1 MFRARKK
8 TDICSKTGAVEYQK
22 QQIIVENNALECR
35 KQSKTTFA
43 PKKLSAFDTKKI
55 KKIAVK
61 CWTKQEIVRI
71 IIGVIRILFFLEKY
85 NGQISFAS
93 QA

>member
-1 MFRARKK
+1 MPK
-8 TDICSKTGAVEYQK
+8 TV
-22 QQIIVENNALECR
+22 
-35 KQSKTTFA
+35 KTTFT
-43 PKKLSAFDTKKI
+43 PKKLSVFDTKKI
-55 KKIAVK
+55 KKFAVK

-71 IIGVIRILFFLEKY
+71 IIGVIRLLNFLEKY

>member
-1 MFRARKK
+1 MPK
-8 TDICSKTGAVEYQK
+8 TV
-22 QQIIVENNALECR
+22 
-35 KQSKTTFA
+35 KTTFA
-43 PKKLSAFDTKKI
+43 PKKLSVFDTKKI

-71 IIGVIRILFFLEKY
+71 MIDVIRIFIFLEKY

>member
-1 MFRARKK
+1 MPK
-8 TDICSKTGAVEYQK
+8 TV
-22 QQIIVENNALECR
+22 
-35 KQSKTTFA
+35 KTTFT

-55 KKIAVK
+55 KKFAVK

-71 IIGVIRILFFLEKY
+71 MIGVIRIFIFLEKY

>member
-1 MFRARKK
+1 M
-8 TDICSKTGAVEYQK
+8 SKTV
-22 QQIIVENNALECR
+22 
-35 KQSKTTFA
+35 KTTFT
-43 PKKLSAFDTKKI
+43 PKKLSVFDTKKI

-71 IIGVIRILFFLEKY
+71 MIGVIRIFIFLEKY